1 MSNDVIEQLRRYL
14 DYAAEASAEESISAG
29 SAATSSG
36 VKWWRRGPVVAA
48 IVAML
53 VLVAALPVLLLGSG
67 SQPPVGSE
75 LPQALEVG
83 VNHVWPEAGFNG
95 GPEEIAEEFARLALG
110 WIEVETIADPEAA
123 ADGPVWVTIQHPGNH
138 DLRMLTAPLGGGRRV
153 LVQVGSA
160 VRITTGLNA
169 DEAGQWI
176 GIPPNLGAESAFLH
190 VRFVDPDRVE
200 VIRAEED
207 DLARRRVEI
216 TSDSRIGG
224 VVVVYLDD
232 EGRPFTA
239 VGGHFGP
246 FDDAQD
252 PDTSGEITY
261 TTYVDTEE
269 SVWIESDCPNTDQL
283 LKGNPDGLPH
293 ISSVQTKEEIEAWR
307 GTNEDSRIIPRNG
320 EVWERTPAGEIVVT
334 QVEDYMIEVTLDDVS
349 RCPGLPTSTNGIQ
362 VIYRISND

>member
-29 SAATSSG
+29 PAAPSPR
-36 VKWWRRGPVVAA
+36 VKWWQRGPAVAVIA
-48 IVAML
+48 AVL
-53 VLVAALPVLLLGSG
+53 VLVAALPILLLGSG

-83 VNHVWPEAGFNG
+83 ANHVWPETGFNG
-95 GPEEIAEEFARLALG
+95 GPEEIAEAFARLALG
-110 WIEVETIADPEAA
+110 WSEVETVADPEATG
-123 ADGPVWVTIQHPGNH
+123 DGPVWVTIRHPVNH
-138 DLRMLTAPLGGGRRV
+138 DLRVLTAPLGASRRV

-160 VRITTGLNA
+160 ARITTGLRA
-169 DEAGQWI
+169 DGTGQWI

-190 VRFVDPDRVE
+190 VRFANPDRVE
-200 VIRAEED
+200 VIKADKD

-216 TSDSRIGG
+216 TSDSPIGG

-246 FDDAQD
+246 LEDAQN
-252 PDTSGEITY
+252 PETSGDITY
-261 TTYVDTEE
+261 TTYVDAEG

-283 LKGNPDGLPH
+283 LRGNPDGLPH

-307 GTNEDSRIIPRNG
+307 GINENSRVIPRNG
-320 EVWERTPAGEIVVT
+320 EVWERTPSGEIVVT
-334 QVEDYMIEVTLDDVS
+334 QAEDFMIEVTLDDVS
-349 RCPGLPTSTNGIQ
+349 RCPGLPTSTNGIPI
-362 VIYRISND
+362 IYRISNN